1 MKHSITKNIILTTMV
16 ICCVYLSSNVW
27 LKLPDFIKHETS
39 AEENYDKSKAIMQ
52 IWNIIRPVKNVI
64 NYNEHYTV
72 IYSDDN
78 NMWSKAVQVL
88 SNVFA
93 EYNNAEISLT
103 AAFPTQY
110 LKFDFADNIPVGIFT
125 GQMTI
130 SNRNITDTI
139 RNIKNVIIDLENTNS
154 IYIYNGENTIKI
166 KSSSIDTTE
175 LINIV
180 KQFDF
185 SNTTQFVYY
194 QKIGNETIQ
203 VPIPLEKTALNPI
216 FVRSE
221 LDVFDTEAIN
231 KIARGYFKKNYD
243 YVRKSVE
250 VSGNI
255 SYMYRTEK
263 VLKINEEGLLD
274 FYDATT
280 ELQNSSDVYESF
292 VSAVGFTE
300 GFLGFPKDIYI
311 YLSNVQSIE
320 HDGNYGYRYT
330 FSYKIKN
337 RPILFSKVR
346 ANAALQ
352 IDVIGDNVV
361 AYKRFI
367 RNLNEERKASMNEIE
382 IMPAIDVINKNL
394 YYEVPKDDSTG
405 VPELKPLKE
414 EMIKDITNIYLGYF
428 DLSRISKEQALRVV
442 WVVEI
447 KDKTFIFNAITG
459 SLIEEW

>member
-1 MKHSITKNIILTTMV
+1 MKHGKIKNIVLAVMV

-27 LKLPDFIKHETS
+27 LKLPDFLKYESS
-39 AEENYDKSKAIMQ
+39 AEENDDKSAIIQ
-52 IWNIIRPVKNVI
+52 IWNVIRPVKSVI
-64 NYNEHYTV
+64 NHEEHYTV
-72 IYSDDN
+72 TYSDEL
-78 NMWSKAVQVL
+78 NMWGKAMQVI
-88 SNVFA
+88 SDVFA
-93 EYNNAEISLT
+93 DYNNAQISLT

-110 LKFDFADNIPVGIFT
+110 LKFDFADSIPVGIFT
-125 GQMTI
+125 GKMNI

-139 RNIKNVIIDLENTNS
+139 KNIKNVIIDLENANL
-154 IYIYNGENTIKI
+154 IYIYNGENTIQI
-166 KSSSIDTTE
+166 RSSKIDTTE

-180 KQFDF
+180 KQYDF
-185 SNTTQFVYY
+185 KNATKFAYY

-203 VPIPLEKTALNPI
+203 VPIPLENTALNPI

-231 KIARGYFKKNYD
+231 KIAKGYFKKNYD

-255 SYMYRTEK
+255 SYMYRTQK
-263 VLKINEEGLLD
+263 VLRITEEGLLD
-274 FYDATT
+274 FYDATL
-280 ELQNSSDVYESF
+280 ELDNTSDVYESF
-292 VSAVGFTE
+292 VAAVGFTE
-300 GFLGFPKDIYI
+300 GFMGFPKDV

-320 HDGNYGYRYT
+320 HDGNHGYRYT

-352 IDVIGDNVV
+352 IDAVGDQVV
-361 AYKRFI
+361 SYKRYI
-367 RNLNEERKASMNEIE
+367 RNINESQISQMNEIE
-382 IMPAIDVINKNL
+382 IMPAIDVINRNL
-394 YYEVPKDDSTG
+394 DNKLPHNEAQDQI
-405 VPELKPLKE
+405 PELKPLKE
-414 EMIKDITNIYLGYF
+414 DMIKDISNIYLGYF
-428 DLSRISKEQALRVV
+428 DLSRISREQVLRVV
-442 WVVEI
+442 WVIEI